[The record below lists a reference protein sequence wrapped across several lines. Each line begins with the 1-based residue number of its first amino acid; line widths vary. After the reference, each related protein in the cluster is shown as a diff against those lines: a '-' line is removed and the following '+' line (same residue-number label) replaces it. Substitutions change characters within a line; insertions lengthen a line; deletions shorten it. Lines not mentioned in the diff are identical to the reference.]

1 MKKMHKIQW
10 KKRIAALFLA
20 AAVSLSQP
28 TMRNYAAE
36 NTADD
41 SITAIQPSNPVH
53 DCTGEDGGSDKT
65 AWSYVYFGSYPQSEV
80 TDEGIISAIDA
91 ALTIQGKGK
100 GDVWV
105 DGTKYRKV
113 DSSDTNQTKYFGDN
127 PYRYFKW
134 ERIRWKVLS
143 NDGSKL
149 FLLADQA
156 LDCNEYNESLTATT
170 WENCTIRSW
179 LNGYG
184 GESNIDGID
193 YTADSFFQNAFSVS
207 EQGEILT
214 TTVVNG
220 ENPDYHT
227 DGGNDT
233 SDKLFLLSYDEATNE
248 AYGFCSKFTVV
259 GSAKNT
265 VKSASRWIQPTTY
278 ARAMGTNASD
288 NGNAWWSFRTPG
300 DYRDRAQA
308 TGSNYLGAAS
318 SYGGEVN
325 YHFGGVVPALY
336 LSLSSELLYAADD
349 GTSGAGGSVLETTS
363 VSLDV
368 TSKTLMAGDT
378 LQLHATVLPEN
389 ATNKNV
395 IWESSDTTVASVDA
409 TGKVTAINAGT
420 ATIKAIVQKNNL
432 ESTCQITV
440 EGSAITDPEVTE
452 PDPEIEEA
460 EEEGTPNTAVPPSN
474 PIHHCTGE
482 SGGSDYTEWGYVFFG
497 SYPQSEVTDAGT
509 ISAIDAA
516 LLTLGQTKGDVEVDG
531 TRYRKVGK
539 SDANQTNNFGDNE
552 YRYFKWE
559 PIKWKVLS
567 SDDSKLFLLADQAL
581 DCNEFNESYK
591 SVTWETSTI
600 RSWLNGYGSKSNED
614 GISYTSDSFYRDA
627 FTALERGAILT
638 TTVVNEDNSAYQT
651 EGGNDTSDKIFLLSL
666 SDAMNEDYGF
676 CPKMQ
681 EGSNARN
688 TVESSSRWVEAT
700 AYAKAMGANPI
711 SHDTLTAGNAN
722 VWWSLRTPGYNLYNY
737 FEITGVNA
745 YGAASSYGT
754 DVDNGFGGV
763 VPAMY
768 IKRISNLW
776 YAENSGTTEPGTTEP
791 GTTEPETTHPG
802 ITGIEQ
808 NNTNAGGGVSAGQ
821 TSEDVKVTALS
832 ITGISKKIAAG
843 KKIQLKAVV
852 APSNATNPAVTWTS
866 SNTKYATVTSKG
878 KVTMKKAGIG
888 KMVTITATA
897 TDGSG
902 KKAIYKI
909 KIMKH
914 AVKKV
919 KITAGKRTVQAGKT
933 LKLKATV
940 TTTGKSANKTL
951 KWTSSNTKYAT
962 VSKSGKVKAKR
973 AGKGKKVTIT
983 AMATDGSGKKAKVKI
998 KIK

>member
-1 MKKMHKIQW
+1 MKKRTLRNRFVFYLSVIV
-10 KKRIAALFLA
+10 A
-20 AAVSLSQP
+20 LSQP
-28 TMRNYAAE
+28 TIQSFGAE
-36 NTADD
+36 NTDND
-41 SITAIQPSNPVH
+41 STASVELSNPVH
-53 DCTGEDGGSDKT
+53 HCSGENGGSDYT
-65 AWSYVYFGSYPQSEV
+65 DWSYVYFGSYPQSEV
-80 TDEGIISAIDA
+80 TDAGIISAIDA
-91 ALTIQGKGK
+91 ALANQGKGK

-105 DGTKYRKV
+105 DGSKYRKV
-113 DSSDTNQTKYFGDN
+113 DSSDTNQTIYFGDSE
-127 PYRYFKW
+127 YRYFKW

-156 LDCNEYNESLTATT
+156 LDCNEYNESRTATT

-184 GESNIDGID
+184 SESNIDGID

-207 EQGEILT
+207 EQEEILT
-214 TTVVNG
+214 TTVVND
-220 ENPDYHT
+220 ENSDYHT

-233 SDKLFLLSYDEATNE
+233 ADKLFLLSYDEATNE
-248 AYGFCSKFTVV
+248 AYGFCSKFTIV

-265 VKSASRWIQPTTY
+265 VQSASRWIQPTTY
-278 ARAMGTNASD
+278 ARAMGTNSSGDAA
-288 NGNAWWSFRTPG
+288 NTGGNANAWWSFRTPG
-300 DYRDRAQA
+300 YCKDGYAQA
-308 TGSNYLGAAS
+308 TGSNYLGSAS

-325 YHFGGVVPALY
+325 FHFGGVVPALY
-336 LSLSSELLYAADD
+336 LSLSSELLYAVDD
-349 GTSGAGGSVLETTS
+349 ETSGAGGSVLETTS
-363 VSLDV
+363 VSLNV

-395 IWESSDTTVASVDA
+395 IWESSDTTVASVDT

-420 ATIKAIVQKNNL
+420 TTIKAIVQKNNL

-452 PDPEIEEA
+452 PDPEIEEV
-460 EEEGTPNTAVPPSN
+460 EEEGPPNTAVPPSN
-474 PIHHCTGE
+474 PIHHCTGK

-516 LLTLGQTKGDVEVDG
+516 LLTLGQTKGDVKVDG
-531 TRYRKVGK
+531 TRYRKVDK
-539 SDANQTNNFGDNE
+539 SDANQTIRFGDNE

-567 SDDSKLFLLADQAL
+567 SDDSKLFLLADKAL

-614 GISYTSDSFYRDA
+614 GISYTLDSFYRDA

-666 SDAMNEDYGF
+666 SDAMNENYGF
-676 CPKMQ
+676 CAKTQ
-681 EGSNARN
+681 EGSNGRN
-688 TVESSSRWVEAT
+688 TVESASRWVEAT
-700 AYAKAMGANPI
+700 EYAKAMGTNPI
-711 SHDTLTAGNAN
+711 SHDALTNGNAN
-722 VWWSLRTPGYNLYNY
+722 VWWSLRTPGYNKYNY

-745 YGAASSYGT
+745 YGAASNYGV

-763 VPAMY
+763 VPALY
-768 IKRISNLW
+768 IKRTSNLW
-776 YAENSGTTEPGTTEP
+776 YAENTGTTEPGITKP
-791 GTTEPETTHPG
+791 GTTKPG

-808 NNTNAGGGVSAGQ
+808 DNTTAGG
-821 TSEDVKVTALS
+821 DVKVKALS

-843 KKIQLKAVV
+843 KKIQLKAAVI
-852 APSNATNPAVTWTS
+852 PSNAANPAVTWRS

-888 KMVTITATA
+888 KTVTITATA
-897 TDGSG
+897 TDGSR
-902 KKAIYKI
+902 KKATYKI

-919 KITAGKRTVQAGKT
+919 KITAQNKTVKAGKT

-962 VSKSGKVKAKR
+962 VSKSGKVKAKQ

>member
-1 MKKMHKIQW
+1 MKRKAL
-10 KKRIAALFLA
+10 RNRFALFLA
-20 AAVSLSQP
+20 VIMVLSQP
-28 TMRNYAAE
+28 TMQSFAAE
-36 NTADD
+36 NTGDD

-53 DCTGEDGGSDKT
+53 HCTGEKGGRDYT
-65 AWSYVYFGSYPQSEV
+65 DWSYVYFGSYPQSEV
-80 TDEGIISAIDA
+80 TDAGIISAIDA
-91 ALTIQGKGK
+91 ALATQGKGK

-113 DSSDTNQTKYFGDN
+113 DSSDTNQTIYFGDSE
-127 PYRYFKW
+127 YRYFKW

-156 LDCNEYNESLTATT
+156 LDCNEYNESRTATT

-184 GESNIDGID
+184 SESNIDGID

-207 EQGEILT
+207 EQKEILT

-220 ENPDYHT
+220 ENSDYHT

-233 SDKLFLLSYDEATNE
+233 LDKLFLLSYDEATNE
-248 AYGFCSKFTVV
+248 TYGFCSKFTVV

-265 VKSASRWIQPTTY
+265 VRSASRWIQPTTY
-278 ARAMGTNASD
+278 ARAMGTNSSGDAA
-288 NGNAWWSFRTPG
+288 NTGGNANAWWSFRTPG
-300 DYRDRAQA
+300 YCKDGYAQA
-308 TGSNYLGAAS
+308 TGSNYLGSAS

-325 YHFGGVVPALY
+325 FHFGGVVPALY
-336 LSLSSELLYAADD
+336 LSLSSEFLYATDD

-363 VSLDV
+363 VSLNV

-395 IWESSDTTVASVDA
+395 IWESSDTTVASVDT

-420 ATIKAIVQKNNL
+420 TTIKAIVQKNNL

-452 PDPEIEEA
+452 PDPEIEEV
-460 EEEGTPNTAVPPSN
+460 EEEGPPNTAVPPSN
-474 PIHHCTGE
+474 PIHHCTGK
-482 SGGSDYTEWGYVFFG
+482 SGGSDYTEWGYVYFG

-516 LLTLGQTKGDVEVDG
+516 LLTLGQTKGDVKVDG
-531 TRYRKVGK
+531 TRYRKVDK
-539 SDANQTNNFGDNE
+539 SDANQTIRFGDNE

-567 SDDSKLFLLADQAL
+567 SDDSKLFLLADKAL

-614 GISYTSDSFYRDA
+614 GISYTLDSFYRDA

-666 SDAMNEDYGF
+666 SDAMNENYGF
-676 CPKMQ
+676 CAKTQ
-681 EGSNARN
+681 EGSNGRN
-688 TVESSSRWVEAT
+688 TVESASRWVEAT
-700 AYAKAMGANPI
+700 EYAKAMGTNPI
-711 SHDTLTAGNAN
+711 SHDALTNGNAN
-722 VWWSLRTPGYNLYNY
+722 VWWSLRTPGYNKYNY

-745 YGAASSYGT
+745 YGAASNYGV

-763 VPAMY
+763 VPALY
-768 IKRISNLW
+768 IKRTSNLW
-776 YAENSGTTEPGTTEP
+776 YAENTGTTEPGITKP
-791 GTTEPETTHPG
+791 GTTKPGITKPGTTKPG

-808 NNTNAGGGVSAGQ
+808 DNTTAGG
-821 TSEDVKVTALS
+821 DVKVKALS

-843 KKIQLKAVV
+843 KKIQLKAAVI
-852 APSNATNPAVTWTS
+852 PSNAANPAVTWRS

-888 KMVTITATA
+888 KTVTITATA
-897 TDGSG
+897 TDGSR
-902 KKAIYKI
+902 KKATYKI

-919 KITAGKRTVQAGKT
+919 KITAQNKTVKAGKT

-962 VSKSGKVKAKR
+962 VSKSGKVTAKKT
-973 AGKGKKVTIT
+973 GKRKTVTIT